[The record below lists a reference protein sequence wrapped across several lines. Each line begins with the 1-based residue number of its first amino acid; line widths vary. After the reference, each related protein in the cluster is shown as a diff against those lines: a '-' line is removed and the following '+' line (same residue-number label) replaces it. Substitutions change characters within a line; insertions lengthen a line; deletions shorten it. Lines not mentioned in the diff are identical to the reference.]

1 MFFHRVAL
9 VFFSILLLIS
19 GFCKGQLLDNID
31 KSLKTK
37 PKFFLTL
44 ASFNTFIDG
53 DFASFDGFKSG
64 LTYNERI
71 RFSSGFFQLANNGVV
86 TPINVTENSF
96 AYATNGQLELFFFP
110 LSAEYFF
117 HNDYPWLF
125 SAVPFNLALGS
136 AHYEY
141 ISRLQGK
148 RVSGPSEFIVLYQP
162 EVTAQ
167 YNVIRWFGFGV
178 STGYRFT
185 LLRSKQQT
193 RNLDGINFS
202 VDFRLMIDELYD
214 ELISS
219 K

>member
-1 MFFHRVAL
+1 MLFRRFAL
-9 VFFSILLLIS
+9 VTFSFLILSS
-19 GFCKGQLLDNID
+19 GFCRAQLFDNIE
-31 KSLKTK
+31 KSLTEK

-64 LTYNERI
+64 LTYNDCV

-86 TPINVTENSF
+86 TPINISEDSSTYS
-96 AYATNGQLELFFFP
+96 TNGQLELFFFP

-125 SAVPFNLALGS
+125 SAVPFNIALGS

-141 ISRLQGK
+141 ISRMQSK
-148 RVSGPSEFIVLYQP
+148 RVKGPSEFIVLYQP
-162 EVTAQ
+162 EITAQ

-185 LLRSKQQT
+185 FLRSKQQT
-193 RNLDGINFS
+193 KNLDGFNFS
-202 VDFRLMIDELYD
+202 VDFRLSIDELYK
-214 ELISS
+214 EIVSS